1 MLCPLLH
8 PIIRSRRCT
17 QAPAQCPNSNLGT
30 WKKGCAYINAQ
41 RALGTVPRHQNV
53 NSASVPHNCTFSSF
67 HILNSRNF
75 DFKLSFLKVLK
86 FIIYIFILVKSY
98 NNSPQHCS
106 VIDTIY
112 LPIYYHRGGGVFQGS
127 LGSGMCHL
135 VLWTLTL
142 QKTKGAFLWDDPDQD
157 QWSKITRI
165 MVDQMNQWIL
175 VQSGFIGSFDLPW
188 SDQSDLG
195 SLILIQIIS
204 KERTQKFMLI
214 PWQPSHYFKGF
225 QSKKTLCVRH

>member
-1 MLCPLLH
+1 M
-8 PIIRSRRCT
+8 
-17 QAPAQCPNSNLGT
+17 GT
-30 WKKGCAYINAQ
+30 WKRGCAYINNAQ
-41 RALGTVPRHQNV
+41 RALGTVPSHQNV

-86 FIIYIFILVKSY
+86 FITYIFILVKSY
-98 NNSPQHCS
+98 IIHPNTAVLLILS
-106 VIDTIY
+106 IY
-112 LPIYYHRGGGVFQGS
+112 NHRGGGVFQGS

-142 QKTKGAFLWDDPDQD
+142 LKTKGAFLWDDPDQD
-157 QWSKITRI
+157 QWSEITRI

-188 SDQSDLG
+188 SDPSDLG
-195 SLILIQIIS
+195 SLILIQITS
-204 KERTQKFMLI
+204 KECTQKFTLL